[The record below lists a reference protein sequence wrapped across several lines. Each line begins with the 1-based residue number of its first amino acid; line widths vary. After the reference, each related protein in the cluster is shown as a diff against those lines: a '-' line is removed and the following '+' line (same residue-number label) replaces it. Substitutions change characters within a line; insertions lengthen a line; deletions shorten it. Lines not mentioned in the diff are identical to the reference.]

1 MERNFYD
8 KPQFGTDA
16 LAIRSALRFR
26 PEHVRR
32 EVEAGRWTSDTVASW
47 LKRWARETPEAIAV
61 AQPGHM
67 PLTYAAALDRAER
80 LAAALATLGVRR
92 GDVVTVQLPST
103 AEFVIIYYAVARL
116 GGVLSTL
123 HMPYGAGE
131 AEPILRH
138 SRACVGFCGAAS
150 DKSDPPALFTTLAR
164 GLPICGTSSP
174 SGRRAPAC
182 SRSRH

>member
-1 MERNFYD
+1 MEGSLDDETR
-8 KPQFGTDA
+8 FGTDA
-16 LAIRSALRFR
+16 LAIRRALQFR
-26 PEHVRR
+26 AEHVQR

-47 LKRWARETPEAIAV
+47 LQRWARETPEAIAV
-61 AQPGHM
+61 ASPGHL
-67 PLTYAAALDRAER
+67 PLTYAAALEQAER
-80 LAAALATLGVRR
+80 LATALATLGVRQ

-138 SRACVGFCGAAS
+138 SRARVVFCGAAGDNPIRPLCS
-150 DKSDPPALFTTLAR
+150 RRWRAAC
-164 GLPICGTSSP
+164 PICGM
-174 SGRRAPAC
+174 
-182 SRSRH
+182 